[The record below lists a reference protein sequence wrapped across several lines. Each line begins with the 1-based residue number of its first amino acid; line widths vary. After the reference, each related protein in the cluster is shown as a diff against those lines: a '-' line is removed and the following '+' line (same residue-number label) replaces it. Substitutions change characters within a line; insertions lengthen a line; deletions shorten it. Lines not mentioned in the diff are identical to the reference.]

1 MPISQITSNSI
12 AVGAVSASDLADGS
26 ISTVKIADAAVTNA
40 KIDTVAATKLTGQV
54 PATSLTNAQVASSG
68 LATSGKFTTLVA
80 YQNSAQS
87 YVNDSGWVDHVSL
100 SFTTGVACRIMVW
113 GMVSS
118 GYESGAVQGFM
129 RFILDG
135 SQIGYAWC
143 AGKQSTANSAG
154 SGSSCAYA
162 DVSAG
167 SHTIKIQARNTQGGS
182 TWITPY
188 FSVEGQGANSL
199 GVMYYG

>member
-1 MPISQITSNSI
+1 MPISQINTNSI
-12 AVGAVSASDLADGS
+12 ATGAVSASDLADASVTTAKISATGTPSSSTFLRGDGS
-26 ISTVKIADAAVTNA
+26 WQAVT
-40 KIDTVAATKLTGQV
+40 I
-54 PATSLTNAQVASSG
+54 PANSVSSSSLTSTG
-68 LATSGKFTTLVA
+68 RFTSNVV

-87 YVNDSGWVDHVSL
+87 YVNDSGWVDHVSMT
-100 SFTTGVACRIMVW
+100 FTTGVACRIMVW

-129 RFILDG
+129 KFVLDG
-135 SQIGYAWC
+135 SQIGYIWC

-167 SHTIKIQARNTQGGS
+167 SHTIKIQARNTQGSS

-188 FSVEGQGANSL
+188 FSADGQGANSL
-199 GVMYYG
+199 GVMFYG